1 MKALLDYYAKYESE
15 KDFPEAS
22 KFFNDKMTGGVEN
35 KSISSFDDQM
45 EVLSDSE
52 ISNEDYKQLEMNTVN
67 GIDDLNWD
75 DLEMP
80 PNLTDLSDEEI
91 SSILRNTD
99 LF

>member
-1 MKALLDYYAKYESE
+1 MKALLDYYANYESE

-22 KFFNDKMTGGVEN
+22 KFFNDKMVGGIEN
-35 KSISSFDDQM
+35 KSTSSFEDQM

-52 ISNEDYKQLEMNTVN
+52 ISKEDYTQLEMNTVN